1 MFREFKAYLDDYS
14 LITVE
19 MPIEFDQKGMHFFL
33 SLPEYGN
40 TPLTVSGYEVKE
52 SYINYYL
59 IPHHEL
65 AIGEAYEV
73 IDHRGNR
80 SVLRMREIVRTV
92 RFDEEYF
99 YEGND
104 LGVTYEKSKTTLKLW
119 APTATEVY
127 AVVSKSNN
135 TQVLP
140 MNREV
145 KGVFSASLMGDYEG
159 YMYHYLTCLDGK
171 WHQTIDPYARASSAN
186 GKDNYIIDTS
196 KIMKINSFLEKRNP
210 LNHFTDAI
218 IYEIHI
224 RDFTVQPEAGFR
236 NRAKFVGMTENIE
249 KNGEKLG
256 FEYLKNM
263 GVTHV
268 QLLPFYD
275 FGSVD
280 ELDQFQLYNWGY
292 DPVQYNVPE
301 GSYASNPNDPY
312 ARLIE
317 LKEMISQFHQA
328 GMRINMD
335 VVYNHV
341 YNHKTHAFEKT
352 VPGYFFRYDH
362 HGQMSN
368 GTFCGNDIA
377 SERQMV
383 RKYIVD
389 SVRYWVEQFGIDGFR
404 FDLMG
409 ILDVETMNE
418 IRKTLTAIDPT
429 IMLYGEGWNMPTSLI
444 ESQKAHMF
452 NSKEMPLIGHFNDV
466 FRDSLKGDTI
476 RKDENQQTGIV
487 TGSNRFNKN
496 MPDLL
501 TASLG
506 IYGQVNLFKEP
517 SECINYVECH
527 DNHTMWD
534 FFQIEYP
541 TGHTVMLQEI
551 HRLATSLTLLSQGIA
566 FLHGGQEFFR
576 TKKGVENS
584 YNVDDSINQFDWS
597 RMIQY
602 KENVEYIRGLIAL
615 RKLHGAL
622 HFADKALIKKH
633 CRIEMLTNGMTL
645 YEIEQVG
652 EYGPWENIFMVIN
665 TTSEML
671 HFEVDEP
678 GWSLYVN
685 EQCAGT
691 TAIKENV
698 SKVYIAPYSIVLLA
712 QSKSSE

>member
-40 TPLTVSGYEVKE
+40 TPLTVSGYETKD

-65 AIGEAYEV
+65 AIGQAYEV

-80 SVLRMREIVRTV
+80 SVLRMRDIVRTV
-92 RFDEEYF
+92 RFDEDY
-99 YEGND
+99 YYDGDD
-104 LGVTYEKSKTTLKLW
+104 LGVVYTKKQTTLKLW
-119 APTATEVY
+119 SPTATEVY
-127 AVVSKSNN
+127 AVVTKG
-135 TQVLP
+135 TKTEVVP
-140 MNREV
+140 MVRET
-145 KGVFSASLMGDYEG
+145 KGVFCATLHGDYEQ

-171 WHQTIDPYARASSAN
+171 WHQTIDPYAKASSAN
-186 GKDNYIIDTS
+186 GKENFIID
-196 KIMKINSFLEKRNP
+196 LEKVRKLP
-210 LNHFTDAI
+210 SHLAKRAALEKQTDAI
-218 IYEIHI
+218 IYEIHV
-224 RDFTVQPEAGFR
+224 RDFSVQAEAGFQYR
-236 NRAKFVGMTENIE
+236 GKFKGMTETVV
-249 KNGEKLG
+249 KNGKKLG
-256 FEYLKNM
+256 FDYLKAM
-263 GVTHV
+263 GVTHIQV
-268 QLLPFYD
+268 LPFYD

-317 LKEMISQFHQA
+317 LKEMIATFHEH
-328 GMRINMD
+328 GMRVNMD

-352 VPGYFFRYDH
+352 VPGYFFRHDN

-377 SERQMV
+377 SERRMV

-389 SVRYWVEQFGIDGFR
+389 SVRYWVEIFSVDGFR

-409 ILDVETMNE
+409 ILDIQTMNE
-418 IRKTLTAIDPT
+418 IRQTLFDIDET
-429 IMLYGEGWNMPTSLI
+429 IMLYGEGWNMPTALP
-444 ESQKAHMF
+444 ETQKAHMY
-452 NSKEMPLIGHFNDV
+452 NSKEMPMIGHFNDV

-476 RKDENQQTGIV
+476 RKQDDSQTGIV
-487 TGSNRFNKN
+487 TGSKVFNQN
-496 MPDLL
+496 IPDLL
-501 TASLG
+501 TGSLG
-506 IYGQVNLFKEP
+506 IYGQVNMFKNP
-517 SECINYVECH
+517 AECVNYVECH

-541 TGHTVMLQEI
+541 SGHTTMLQEI
-551 HRLATSLTLLSQGIA
+551 HRLATSFTLLSQGIA

-597 RMIQY
+597 RMEQY
-602 KENVEYIRGLIAL
+602 EDNIEYIRGLIAI
-615 RKLHGAL
+615 RKLHGAFR
-622 HFADKALIKKH
+622 FADKAEIKKH
-633 CRIEMLTNGMTL
+633 CRIEMLPNGMTT
-645 YEIEQVG
+645 YEIEEVG
-652 EYGPWENIFMVIN
+652 AYGPWENIFMAIN
-665 TTSEML
+665 TTSETL
-671 HFEVDEP
+671 RFEIDEP
-678 GWSLYVN
+678 GWNLYAN
-685 EQCAGT
+685 EQYAGT

-698 SKVYIAPYSIVLLA
+698 TKAYIAPYSIVLVA
-712 QSKSSE
+712 QTK